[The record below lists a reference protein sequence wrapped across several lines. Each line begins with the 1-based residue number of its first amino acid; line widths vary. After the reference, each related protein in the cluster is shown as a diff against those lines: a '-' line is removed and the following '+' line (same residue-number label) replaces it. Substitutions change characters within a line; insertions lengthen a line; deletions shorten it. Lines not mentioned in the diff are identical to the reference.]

1 MNGYESSREPS
12 PTKSITEELPHNGKT
27 GSKSRPGSPDDDR
40 YRVKYNFLYN
50 MLYSYKRFFTAI

>member
-12 PTKSITEELPHNGKT
+12 PTKSITEELPPNGKT

-40 YRVKYNFLYN
+40 
-50 MLYSYKRFFTAI
+50 